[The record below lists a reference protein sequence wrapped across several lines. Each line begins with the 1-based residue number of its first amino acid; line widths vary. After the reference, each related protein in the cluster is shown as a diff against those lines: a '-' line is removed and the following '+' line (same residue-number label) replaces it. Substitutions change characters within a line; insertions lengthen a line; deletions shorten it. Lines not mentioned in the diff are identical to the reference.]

1 MLASPRKV
9 LSLIHGWLGAIS
21 AIFIVLIAGSGVML
35 AFVGELFL
43 AQYGNVIQTAE
54 PEVSSQSVNVAELL
68 QASSAYKHDFQTMG
82 VLMPH
87 SRIEEIETAMVFGMP
102 SGADASDGIRI
113 LSIDPYSLQ
122 YKGDFALSRTFGHE
136 LLDFHHSLLLGNGG
150 IIFVCILS
158 ILLIVFLI
166 TGLYLWWPKNNK
178 IWRKATTLNLRHNL
192 KQTCFSL
199 HAWFGVWSSMLILYF
214 SITGLALTK
223 PEWFSPLLSPHIYA
237 PPASAGFEKKCDG
250 HITPAGAE
258 MTARNA
264 FPDKQFPNKQLAT
277 FFLPNEEN
285 GPYYLTYKL
294 GNDNN
299 QRDGDGRVFVH
310 GSCAGL
316 VHVETTETI
325 TLPLKITRML
335 LTLHGGYTF
344 GKTIGQILVVLTG
357 LSLMLLAGTGLVTF
371 FTRTLGRRT

>member
-1 MLASPRKV
+1 
-9 LSLIHGWLGAIS
+9 
-21 AIFIVLIAGSGVML
+21 
-35 AFVGELFL
+35 
-43 AQYGNVIQTAE
+43 
-54 PEVSSQSVNVAELL
+54 
-68 QASSAYKHDFQTMG
+68 
-82 VLMPH
+82 
-87 SRIEEIETAMVFGMP
+87 
-102 SGADASDGIRI
+102 
-113 LSIDPYSLQ
+113 
-122 YKGDFALSRTFGHE
+122 
-136 LLDFHHSLLLGNGG
+136 LLLGNGG

-237 PPASAGFEKKCDG
+237 PPANAGFEKKCDG
-250 HITPAGAE
+250 HITPIDAE
-258 MTARNA
+258 MTARKA
-264 FPDKQFPNKQLAT
+264 FPNKQLAT

-294 GNDNN
+294 GSDNN
-299 QRDGDGRVFVH
+299 QQDGDGRIFVH
-310 GSCAGL
+310 SSCSGL
-316 VHVETTETI
+316 VHIETTETI

-357 LSLMLLAGTGLVTF
+357 LSLILLAGTGLVTF
-371 FTRTLGRRT
+371 FTRTIGKRRVAR